1 MATVVV
7 DTNVISFLE
16 KGDTRGALYERH
28 LVGNTL
34 VLSFMSLAELDR
46 WAIARNWG
54 DERKARMAQ
63 HLGSTYLIHPF
74 DRALCLEWARVS
86 EMAKKNGKSI
96 ATADAWIASTA
107 TIHSIALVT
116 HNPKDFDGVPGL
128 KVITEA

>member
-1 MATVVV
+1 
-7 DTNVISFLE
+7 
-16 KGDTRGALYERH
+16 
-28 LVGNTL
+28 
-34 VLSFMSLAELDR
+34 
-46 WAIARNWG
+46 
-54 DERKARMAQ
+54 MAQ